1 MISRVNVNESIQLA
15 CKWNVLHETY
25 LFSIPLYLDSRA
37 LHQEILAAVTPLTF
51 TSKIPFSLP
60 LKVILVPL

>member
-1 MISRVNVNESIQLA
+1 MECA
-15 CKWNVLHETY
+15 TLHETN

-37 LHQEILAAVTPLTF
+37 LRQEILAAMSPLTF

-60 LKVILVPL
+60 LNVILVPL